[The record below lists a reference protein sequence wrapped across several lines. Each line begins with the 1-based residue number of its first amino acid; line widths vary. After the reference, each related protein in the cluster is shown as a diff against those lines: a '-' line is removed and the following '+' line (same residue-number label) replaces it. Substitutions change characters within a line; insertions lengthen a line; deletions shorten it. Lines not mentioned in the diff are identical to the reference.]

1 MEEEMESMERE
12 MHKATCSEC
21 GSECEVPFKP
31 TEGKRV
37 LCNDCFRRN
46 RPPRR
51 SFGNNRGNFRNDRPR
66 EMHKATCA
74 DCGKECEVP
83 FKPTEGRAVLCQDC
97 FRAKKGSSQENEF

>member
-1 MEEEMESMERE
+1 MERE

-21 GSECEVPFKP
+21 NSECEVPFKP

-51 SFGNNRGNFRNDRPR
+51 SFNNRRSFSRNDRPR

-83 FKPTEGRAVLCQDC
+83 FKPTEGRAVLCKDC
-97 FRAKKGSSQENEF
+97 FMAKKGSRNENEF